1 MEPLRPYTKQQM
13 LLTKERLRDLR
24 KERGITTNKMPVEL
38 AEIMTG
44 ACLLNYEEDDPA
56 NEVKFGKTK
65 GMSIEKLVALADF
78 YGVSCDNLLGRSDSP
93 SHDYEVQELADY
105 IGVNGKLIFKLKSI
119 IDGDFYAGH
128 AFQVIN
134 AEKGIELLYKLIGRY
149 LLFDA
154 YTSEKNYP
162 AEVTKKLQEVSKIL
176 DELHLSY
183 RYMDDKMVQAYY
195 RQTITELFQKIL
207 DNMCS
212 LVINSADELYGLETK
227 NLIQDGDIINEV
239 TKFLRQRYQT

>member
-1 MEPLRPYTKQQM
+1 MAYTKQQM

-24 KERGITTNKMPVEL
+24 KERGITTNKMPAEL

-78 YGVSCDNLLGRSDSP
+78 YGVSCDYLLGRSDSP

-105 IGVNGKLIFKLKSI
+105 IGVNGNLIFKLKSI

-149 LLFDA
+149 LLFAA

-162 AEVTKKLQEVSKIL
+162 AEVTKKLHEVSKIL

-183 RYMDDKMVQAYY
+183 RYMDDKMVQVYY

-207 DNMCS
+207 DDMCS
-212 LVINSADELYGLETK
+212 LVINSADELYGAETK
-227 NLIQDGDIINEV
+227 NLIQEGDIINEV
-239 TKFLRQRYQT
+239 TKFLRQRY

>member
-1 MEPLRPYTKQQM
+1 MAYTKQQM

-24 KERGITTNKMPVEL
+24 KERGITTNKMPAEL

-78 YGVSCDNLLGRSDSP
+78 YGVSCDYLLGRSDSP

-105 IGVNGKLIFKLKSI
+105 IGVNGKLISKLKSI
-119 IDGDFYAGH
+119 IDSDFYAGH

-149 LLFDA
+149 LLFAA

-176 DELHLSY
+176 DELQLSY
-183 RYMDDKMVQAYY
+183 RYMDDKMVQVYY

-207 DNMCS
+207 DDMCS
-212 LVINSADELYGLETK
+212 LVINSADELYGVETK
-227 NLIQDGDIINEV
+227 NLIQEGDIINEV
-239 TKFLRQRYQT
+239 TKFLRQRY

>member
-1 MEPLRPYTKQQM
+1 MAYTKQQM

-38 AEIMTG
+38 AEVMTG

-78 YGVSCDNLLGRSDSP
+78 YGVSCDYLLGRSDSP

-105 IGVNGKLIFKLKSI
+105 IGVNGKLISKLKSI

-149 LLFDA
+149 LLFAA
-154 YTSEKNYP
+154 YTNEKNYP

-183 RYMDDKMVQAYY
+183 RYMDDKMVQVYY

-207 DNMCS
+207 DDMCS
-212 LVINSADELYGLETK
+212 LVINSADELYGVETK
-227 NLIQDGDIINEV
+227 NLIQEGDIINEV